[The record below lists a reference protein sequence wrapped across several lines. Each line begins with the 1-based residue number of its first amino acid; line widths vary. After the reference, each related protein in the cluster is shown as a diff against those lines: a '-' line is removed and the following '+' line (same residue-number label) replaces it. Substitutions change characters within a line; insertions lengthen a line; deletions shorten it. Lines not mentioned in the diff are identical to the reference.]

1 MKAIASNP
9 RTISAIRKAD
19 ALRINVPGG
28 TMRKGVPNRS
38 GSSAYAGPF
47 AVVAATATS
56 VTVYGNNSTEGRNYT
71 ATITLGTTIKTFPE
85 ATLSVTSSGYV
96 YLKIT
101 YESSA
106 YVGLLTTAANVPAQ
120 TATEYYI
127 PLAYVTV
134 TNGAISGVDQFQYG
148 QVQGAGRIF

>member
-1 MKAIASNP
+1 MKALASNP

-28 TMRKGVPNRS
+28 TMRKGTPNRG

-101 YESSA
+101 YTTA
-106 YVGLLTTAANVPAQ
+106 YVVELATAASVPAQ
-120 TATEYYI
+120 TDTEYYI

-134 TNGAISGVDQFQYG
+134 TDGSISGIDQFQYG
-148 QVQGAGRIF
+148 QIQGSGRIF